1 MGVGELNYPRTC
13 EHEQTIVDD
22 GDEKRIRFDQKIV
35 VVTAGAFGWRSGAFL
50 SDEII

>member
-1 MGVGELNYPRTC
+1 MPGTC

-22 GDEKRIRFDQKIV
+22 GDEKQMRFDQKVV
-35 VVTAGAFGWRSGAFL
+35 VVTGGAFGWRSGAFL